1 MQKKNCSNIFQWIL
15 YKWKGMSTAL
25 FCLSIV
31 ASLGPTKPAVPVNK
45 NVVLVMFNG
54 WASPCCE
61 LFVGAGPNLF
71 CFVVIAKN
79 WRFPHWW
86 SDFLEFVCET
96 WNWIPFFRTCSLYWC
111 HFKFSFKRPCFL
123 VDGNVKTL
131 NISAFQ
137 MEDAVVSLL
146 VFELL
151 KGGRY

>member
-1 MQKKNCSNIFQWIL
+1 MDTLQVERDDNSLILVVNCC
-15 YKWKGMSTAL
+15 L
-25 FCLSIV
+25 FGTCQTRG
-31 ASLGPTKPAVPVNK
+31 AGEKH
-45 NVVLVMFNG
+45 VVLVMFNG

-61 LFVGAGPNLF
+61 LFIGAGPNLF

-79 WRFPHWW
+79 WRFPRWW
-86 SDFLEFVCET
+86 SDFLEFVCEN

-111 HFKFSFKRPCFL
+111 PFEFSFKRPCFL
-123 VDGNVKTL
+123 VDGNVKTR

>member
-1 MQKKNCSNIFQWIL
+1 MDTLQVERDVNSL
-15 YKWKGMSTAL
+15 YFGCQLLPLWDLPNRGA
-25 FCLSIV
+25 
-31 ASLGPTKPAVPVNK
+31 GEK

-79 WRFPHWW
+79 WRFPRWW
-86 SDFLEFVCET
+86 SAFLEFVCET

-111 HFKFSFKRPCFL
+111 PFEFSFKRPCFL

>member
-1 MQKKNCSNIFQWIL
+1 MEDEMSFRFGEGQAIFTGEVLVLGGVIFRLFHDNLRRLSIEDAKKNCSNIFQWIL

-79 WRFPHWW
+79 
-86 SDFLEFVCET
+86 
-96 WNWIPFFRTCSLYWC
+96 
-111 HFKFSFKRPCFL
+111 
-123 VDGNVKTL
+123 
-131 NISAFQ
+131 
-137 MEDAVVSLL
+137 
-146 VFELL
+146 
-151 KGGRY
+151 